1 MHTQPY
7 SIVHD
12 YISGFV
18 IHSKHVDAKISSNI
32 HQLTPPPPNFPSIL
46 FSFVL
51 EQISWKSADRGL
63 LSSRGDTS
71 FSHP

>member
-32 HQLTPPPPNFPSIL
+32 HQLTPPPQLSLNPIQLCARTNFLEISRSGITIL
-46 FSFVL
+46 
-51 EQISWKSADRGL
+51 
-63 LSSRGDTS
+63 SR
-71 FSHP
+71 